1 MANQQNPQDQQQ
13 QQQQQGQQNQ
23 QRATPGKSGADQNGE
38 ISRSEDLLPAGAADN
53 TAGSSADGRFE
64 VAEEVSLDQQS
75 DATRRV
81 GQPPKGIASDAL
93 ADSLKPD
100 ANKDDSGA

>member
-1 MANQQNPQDQQQ
+1 MADRKNQQKQQQ
-13 QQQQQGQQNQ
+13 SQQNQ
-23 QRATPGKSGADQNGE
+23 QRATPDQNGE

-53 TAGSSADGRFE
+53 ADGRFE

-81 GQPPKGIASDAL
+81 GQAPKGIASDAL
-93 ADSLKPD
+93 AESLKPD
-100 ANKDDSGA
+100 AKKDGA

>member
-1 MANQQNPQDQQQ
+1 MANQQTPQNPQDQSRQQ
-13 QQQQQGQQNQ
+13 QDRQNQ
-23 QRATPGKSGADQNGE
+23 QRATPDQNGE
-38 ISRSEDLLPAGAADN
+38 VSRSEDLLPAGAADN
-53 TAGSSADGRFE
+53 TADGRFE

-81 GQPPKGIASDAL
+81 GKAPKGIASDAL

-100 ANKDDSGA
+100 ANKDGA

>member
-1 MANQQNPQDQQQ
+1 MANQQTPKD

-23 QRATPGKSGADQNGE
+23 QRATPDQNGE

-53 TAGSSADGRFE
+53 NSSADGRFE

-81 GQPPKGIASDAL
+81 GKPPKGIASDAL

-100 ANKDDSGA
+100 ANKDDSGT

>member
-1 MANQQNPQDQQQ
+1 MADQKNQQKQQQ
-13 QQQQQGQQNQ
+13 SQQNQ
-23 QRATPGKSGADQNGE
+23 QRATPDQNGE

-53 TAGSSADGRFE
+53 ADGRFE

-81 GQPPKGIASDAL
+81 GRAPKGIASDAL
-93 ADSLKPD
+93 AEALQPD
-100 ANKDDSGA
+100 AKKDGA

>member
-1 MANQQNPQDQQQ
+1 MADQKNQQKQQQ
-13 QQQQQGQQNQ
+13 SQQNQ
-23 QRATPGKSGADQNGE
+23 QRATPDQNGE

-53 TAGSSADGRFE
+53 ADGRFE

-81 GQPPKGIASDAL
+81 GQAPKGIASDAV
-93 ADSLKPD
+93 AESLKPD
-100 ANKDDSGA
+100 AKKDGA

>member
-1 MANQQNPQDQQQ
+1 MANQQNQQDQK
-13 QQQQQGQQNQ
+13 QQGRQNQ
-23 QRATPGKSGADQNGE
+23 QRVTPDQNGE
-38 ISRSEDLLPAGAADN
+38 VSRSEDLLPAGAADN
-53 TAGSSADGRFE
+53 TADGRFE

-81 GQPPKGIASDAL
+81 GQPPTGIASDAL

-100 ANKDDSGA
+100 AGKDDSGA